1 MNEEFIAS
9 AREILQMTQGGRSR
23 SLPEKGDKIA
33 RSLPLE
39 DAWLESQMLR
49 ARTEE
54 LLALVSEPLAAKRSE
69 LLTAAWEPARDVA
82 RLSAVPGKFWQ
93 YMGFE
98 ENGCKFLHWEEVVML
113 SEMGLLRLTAEG
125 QPCCS
130 QQEVRARLLAGC
142 DARERRYRLYAHLT
156 RLGYRPVR
164 HQGPLATEY
173 ERKIRLDQYLRE
185 RKDKRHRTA
194 SPGTSPDPKVLRTSE
209 DASKGSSHAS
219 ERQDQEPEHTSDL
232 LGVTRND
239 AGGGR
244 DLAVSGAVGAED
256 CCARSSA
263 SPTEC
268 SERLD
273 APLDAGQARGGAP
286 LRQLDFTEE
295 KRLLPNVIGCATW
308 VRMRPPDKDLLP
320 PNVTPRN
327 EYLLDM
333 AAVRRSV
340 RAPVCREESQRDRYP
355 SCIPVLKTPARNW
368 SEFKTWMVMLPSADG
383 DGSSLVPEDELDTGS
398 PALYTVQRGTLPLET
413 SVLHQAL

>member
-164 HQGPLATEY
+164 HQGRWPQVRLGDPGRRASAEY

-219 ERQDQEPEHTSDL
+219 ERQDQEPEHT
-232 LGVTRND
+232 RE
-239 AGGGR
+239 
-244 DLAVSGAVGAED
+244 AEH
-256 CCARSSA
+256 RS
-263 SPTEC
+263 
-268 SERLD
+268 
-273 APLDAGQARGGAP
+273 
-286 LRQLDFTEE
+286 
-295 KRLLPNVIGCATW
+295 
-308 VRMRPPDKDLLP
+308 
-320 PNVTPRN
+320 
-327 EYLLDM
+327 
-333 AAVRRSV
+333 
-340 RAPVCREESQRDRYP
+340 
-355 SCIPVLKTPARNW
+355 
-368 SEFKTWMVMLPSADG
+368 
-383 DGSSLVPEDELDTGS
+383 GSSIS
-398 PALYTVQRGTLPLET
+398 PKKSACCQT
-413 SVLHQAL
+413 